1 MLLVLIAGMIL
12 MLLLI
17 LALNGK
23 KMKELERENEILQSY
38 MHTVEEF
45 YQGIQSRI
53 EASRRYRHDLTKHIQ
68 TLETLL
74 ENQKSSEE
82 IQVYMEGLKDAYEE
96 LKRQQFCRDEI
107 VETILCIKNMQC
119 EEEKIPAEI
128 HVEDCLYREVEEAD
142 MVKLLYNLLDNAIEA
157 NQRIKEGETRG
168 IRFSMEKRGEKILI
182 EIENYISSEEE
193 FSFATKKDKK
203 ADHGIGNEIISSL
216 VDKYHGIRNTE
227 IDKKN
232 NLVTDKILLLR
243 EE

>member
-53 EASRRYRHDLTKHIQ
+53 EASRRYRHDLAKHIQ

-182 EIENYISSEEE
+182 EI
-193 FSFATKKDKK
+193 
-203 ADHGIGNEIISSL
+203 
-216 VDKYHGIRNTE
+216 
-227 IDKKN
+227 
-232 NLVTDKILLLR
+232 
-243 EE
+243 